1 MVVEHSDL
9 DAPDAVVSTED
20 IAAVGRPEPAV
31 CRYAIDRLGVDP
43 DECVV
48 VEDSRNGVRAAG
60 RAGTSVIRYQCGHA
74 AETIPE
80 ADHVAEDVAELRVTL
95 LELLKED

>member
-48 VEDSRNGVRAAG
+48 VEDSKNGVRAAG

-80 ADHVAEDVAELRVTL
+80 ADHVAEDIAELRVTL